1 MFFSKITR
9 EFGVG
14 VGESSSLREEMKP
27 KQLEGGSR
35 QGLVH

>member
-14 VGESSSLREEMKP
+14 VGESSSLQEEAKP
-27 KQLEGGSR
+27 KRLDGGSR
-35 QGLVH
+35 GVYTE